1 MRGKCCVEACV
12 FILSIYIVYVF
23 TDLCSIA
30 LRKYIWHAALL
41 KKLMSKTTNSSV
53 WGVIFKELICSF
65 FPLVLRWIYW
75 LLRSFFRDS
84 DGPIEGQTLNYK
96 VTPTGVYLS
105 LQFNDNQL
113 DSWED
118 LDQFKACTKLQTV
131 YLERNPIWKDTAYR
145 RKVKLYLPNVTQ
157 IDATLC
163 G

>member
-1 MRGKCCVEACV
+1 MLRKLPLKAPAVWAFACV
-12 FILSIYIVYVF
+12 LLYLLVF
-23 TDLCSIA
+23 
-30 LRKYIWHAALL
+30 
-41 KKLMSKTTNSSV
+41 
-53 WGVIFKELICSF
+53 F
-65 FPLVLRWIYW
+65 
-75 LLRSFFRDS
+75 
-84 DGPIEGQTLNYK
+84 
-96 VTPTGVYLS
+96 LS

-118 LDQFKACTKLQTV
+118 LDQFKTCTKLQTV

>member
-1 MRGKCCVEACV
+1 M
-12 FILSIYIVYVF
+12 
-23 TDLCSIA
+23 
-30 LRKYIWHAALL
+30 LRKLPVKAPAVRAVWAFGCVRLYLL
-41 KKLMSKTTNSSV
+41 A
-53 WGVIFKELICSF
+53 F
-65 FPLVLRWIYW
+65 F
-75 LLRSFFRDS
+75 
-84 DGPIEGQTLNYK
+84 
-96 VTPTGVYLS
+96 LS

-118 LDQFKACTKLQTV
+118 LDQFKTCTKLQTV

>member
-1 MRGKCCVEACV
+1 MGVLLGMHHAMETGKSSGRVG
-12 FILSIYIVYVF
+12 
-23 TDLCSIA
+23 LCLCA
-30 LRKYIWHAALL
+30 
-41 KKLMSKTTNSSV
+41 
-53 WGVIFKELICSF
+53 
-65 FPLVLRWIYW
+65 PL
-75 LLRSFFRDS
+75 
-84 DGPIEGQTLNYK
+84 
-96 VTPTGVYLS
+96 PTCVYLC

-118 LDQFKACTKLQTV
+118 LDQFKTCIKLQTV